1 MGSGTQPIGQTSWLL
16 PCAQVAG
23 VQPLLPDPC
32 GTQITLHD
40 CASAPGLPP
49 LQLTAA
55 AAPIAPPMTVN
66 ASTAG
71 MRSSATATA

>member
-1 MGSGTQPIGQTSWLL
+1 
-16 PCAQVAG
+16 
-23 VQPLLPDPC
+23 
-32 GTQITLHD
+32 
-40 CASAPGLPP
+40 